1 MSLRPY
7 GSVAVFILAGG
18 RGERLDLL
26 TSLRAKPAVPF
37 GGNSRIIDFVLSNC
51 FHSGL
56 SDVSILTQYLP
67 RSLEDHVA
75 FGRAW
80 DLDRVTEGL
89 SYLHPFRGHNRSNW
103 YGGTA
108 NALYENLTVL
118 EESRADHFLI
128 LGGDHIYRMDYRELV
143 ARHEA
148 SMAQVTV
155 AVRRVPMAQAPQ
167 FGIFE
172 QDASGAALAFTEKP
186 AEPKSDLASM
196 GLYVVRREFLLDE
209 LRRRGPDEPALDFG
223 KDLVPDWVER
233 HALSLFPYDGYWL
246 DVGTLDSF
254 FAAHMDLLGEKAEFR
269 LDEPDWPIITRT
281 PPRAPMHLDGV
292 PRLKDSLISEGCK
305 IHGEVERSI
314 LGPGVVVEA
323 GAKLCDS
330 IIMEDTHILAGS
342 VVQRA
347 IIDKRTVI
355 GKNNRIGGEP
365 GGLPNVERPDV
376 LSSGLTLI
384 AKECTVP
391 DGFRIGRNVRW
402 GLGPDD
408 DPMSQF
414 PDRSVPDGATVIG
427 RS

>member
-1 MSLRPY
+1 MTLRPY

-26 TSLRAKPAVPF
+26 TRMRAKPAVPF

-56 SDVSILTQYLP
+56 ADVSILTQYLP

-80 DLDRVTEGL
+80 DLDRVTAGL
-89 SYLHPFRGHNRSNW
+89 TYLHPFRGLNHSNW

-108 NALYENLTVL
+108 NALYENLTYL

-155 AVRRVPMAQAPQ
+155 AVRPVPIEQAPQ

-172 QDASGAALAFTEKP
+172 QDDSGAAVAFTEKP
-186 AEPKSDLASM
+186 AVPRSNLASM
-196 GLYVVRREFLLDE
+196 GLYVIRREFMLEE
-209 LRRRGPDEPALDFG
+209 LRRRGADEPALDFG
-223 KDLVPDWVER
+223 KHLIPDWVGR
-233 HALSLFPYDGYWL
+233 GIVSLYPYDGYWL

-254 FAAHMDLLGEKAEFR
+254 FAAHMDLLGERAVFQ
-269 LDEPDWPIITRT
+269 LDDGAWPIITRT
-281 PPRAPMHLDGV
+281 PPRAPMHLAETALLG
-292 PRLKDSLISEGCK
+292 DSLISEGCRIRGK
-305 IHGEVERSI
+305 VERSI
-314 LGPGVVVEA
+314 LGPGVTVEA
-323 GAKLCDS
+323 GAELYEA
-330 IIMEDTHILAGS
+330 IVMEDSFIAAGS
-342 VVQRA
+342 VVRRA
-347 IIDKRTVI
+347 IVDKRARV
-355 GKNNRIGGEP
+355 GAGSWVGGEA
-365 GGLPNVERPDV
+365 GGTANAERPDI
-376 LSSGLTLI
+376 LSSGLSLL
-384 AKECTVP
+384 AKDSVVP

-402 GLGPDD
+402 GVSDARDLAAR
-408 DPMSQF
+408 F
-414 PDRSVPDGATVIG
+414 PGGDVPDGSTVLD
-427 RS
+427 